1 MKFNKG
7 FSVVEGILILVVV
20 AVIGFVGYLAYTNF
34 LAPADSTESS
44 DYSADKSQVD
54 TEPVKVNSSEDL
66 DAAISELD
74 KVSIE
79 DDSEGT
85 ELEKATDEF

>member
-44 DYSADKSQVD
+44 DSADNSQVD
-54 TEPVKVNSSEDL
+54 TEPVKVDSTEDL
-66 DAAISELD
+66 DTALSELD
-74 KVSIE
+74 KVSID